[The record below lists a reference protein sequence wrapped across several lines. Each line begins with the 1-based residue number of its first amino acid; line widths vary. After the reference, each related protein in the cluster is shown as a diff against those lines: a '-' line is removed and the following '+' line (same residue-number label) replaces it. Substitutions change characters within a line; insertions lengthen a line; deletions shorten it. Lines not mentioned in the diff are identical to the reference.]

1 MDGATA
7 AAVRYCFGQRPV
19 RFDMKSSLAILF
31 VLLGCFCGS
40 ALAQRVEFRDDHTIL
55 TDGKPFFP
63 IGLYYCYE
71 EFEDES
77 GKLLAELRDYGFN
90 TAGYYRWGQPT
101 WRKELERADKLGLK
115 VWIRG
120 INGLAVDSPATEAAI
135 KEQLTQT
142 KDSGALLFW
151 EFQDEPL
158 LNKVSVDQ
166 AAKGQELVRA
176 VDPDH
181 PLLTVEWP
189 GSVER
194 FDQWRGLGDIY
205 ATDLY
210 PIPRDRGY
218 GRHPNHDIT
227 QMRDY
232 IAAINKARGD
242 RPVALVLQAWNWEPL
257 NYGKRGYPTPEES
270 RCMAYQSVIHGAKAL
285 LYYGQLHCT
294 RPNSASALWSEATDP
309 AVREREFKQCQELNA
324 WFWEKHRAFFQEL
337 KQAQKIFVLRNQKE
351 KAIRLNS
358 ATPAIEMLVKQAGEE
373 QYVLAVNASDQE
385 VDVEFALPENKKL
398 EKLHVH
404 FENRTV
410 PTDAGKFKDR
420 FAAYDVHVYGTS
432 AKLPE

>member
-1 MDGATA
+1 MKNGLII
-7 AAVRYCFGQRPV
+7 VFVLFGCLPGQVLGQRV
-19 RFDMKSSLAILF
+19 
-31 VLLGCFCGS
+31 G
-40 ALAQRVEFRDDHTIL
+40 FRDDHTVLIN
-55 TDGKPFFP
+55 DKPFFP

-77 GKLLAELRDYGFN
+77 GKLLAQLSDYGFN

-101 WRKELERADKLGLK
+101 WRKELERTEKLGLK

-135 KEQLTQT
+135 KEQLAQT
-142 KDSGALLFW
+142 KDSKALLFW

-158 LNKVSVDQ
+158 LNKVPVDQ
-166 AAKGQELVRA
+166 AAKGQDLVKA
-176 VDPDH
+176 LDPNH

-232 IAAINKARGD
+232 IAAINKARGN

-257 NYGKRGYPTPEES
+257 NYGKRGYPTPAES
-270 RCMAYQSVIHGAKAL
+270 RFMAYQSVIHGAKAL

-309 AVREREFKQCQELNA
+309 AVRQREFKQCQELNA
-324 WFWEKHRAFFQEL
+324 WFWEQHRAFFQEL
-337 KQAQKIFVLRNQKE
+337 KSAQRIFLLRDQKE
-351 KAIRLNS
+351 NAIRLTS
-358 ATPAIEMLVKQAGEE
+358 ATPSVEMLVKQSGEQ

-385 VDVEFALPENKKL
+385 VEAEFALPAGMKL
-398 EKLHVH
+398 EKFNVL
-404 FENRTV
+404 FESRTLSV
-410 PTDAGKFKDR
+410 DAGKFKDR
-420 FAAYDVHVYGTS
+420 FAKYGVHVYATS
-432 AKLPE
+432 PELPK